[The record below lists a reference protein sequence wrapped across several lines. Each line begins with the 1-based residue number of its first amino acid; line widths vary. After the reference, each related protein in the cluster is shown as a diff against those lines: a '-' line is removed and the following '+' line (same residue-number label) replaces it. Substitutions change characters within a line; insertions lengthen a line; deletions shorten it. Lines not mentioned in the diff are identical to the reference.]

1 MDRISALRNVED
13 ALADFESGEADLQAT
28 ERRVLNVLRTYA
40 TDFEDGLAAYRAS
53 GAARADGLVVVAES
67 SSQARERVENLFDG
81 ETIDAADLDFE
92 VERVGEDAG
101 TVGNDRGK

>member
-40 TDFEDGLAAYRAS
+40 TEFEGDELCAYRAS
-53 GAARADGLVVVAES
+53 GDDRADGLVVVAES
-67 SSQARERVENLFDG
+67 EAQARSRV
-81 ETIDAADLDFE
+81 ADLVGATDSIELPFE
-92 VERVGEDAG
+92 LEKVR
-101 TVGNDRGK
+101 

>member
-40 TDFEDGLAAYRAS
+40 TEFEDEALSTYRATGS
-53 GAARADGLVVVAES
+53 DPADGLVVAAES
-67 SSQARERVENLFDG
+67 ESQACTRVRNL
-81 ETIDAADLDFE
+81 IDVEDSDAEELEFE
-92 VERVGEDAG
+92 LELVG
-101 TVGNDRGK
+101 

>member
-40 TDFEDGLAAYRAS
+40 TDFEDDLAAYRAS

-67 SSQARERVENLFDG
+67 SAQARERVGNLLD
-81 ETIDAADLDFE
+81 DAPDDLDFE
-92 VERVGEDAG
+92 VERVGADAG

>member
-40 TDFEDGLAAYRAS
+40 TEFEDDDLSAYRAS
-53 GAARADGLVVVAES
+53 SEGPADGLVVVAETETR
-67 SSQARERVENLFDG
+67 ARSRVEKIADLGDSTDLAFELERVS
-81 ETIDAADLDFE
+81 
-92 VERVGEDAG
+92 
-101 TVGNDRGK
+101 